1 MRKTA
6 RAKGRATAV
15 AVVALLG
22 LGGAAFGA
30 VTAQGTPPEQL
41 VYAEFADA
49 SPLITGNTVKV
60 SGVKVGEVRSI
71 SVREGKAL
79 VAMRITEASV
89 LPLYEDASARIRP
102 VSLLGERYVDLDRGS
117 PPAPVRPPDRPIPAG
132 QTGSAVDLQDVLDMM
147 DQPTGTALAAMVT
160 TLGEGVHGEG
170 QNIDAAIQAL
180 APALHRTDQLVGIL
194 NEQNELLT
202 SLIDRVDPVAGA
214 LAADGGAN
222 LDRLLDSADLLLR
235 TTAANRT
242 ALDASL
248 QQLPSTLTDA
258 RRTLAQVAGVAEATT
273 PALESVR
280 PVTDDLT
287 EISVELQRFADAT
300 DPALASLEP
309 VLAEAERMLDE
320 AAPLVR
326 ALRPAGPDL
335 GAVAASARPVVEQ
348 LSDNLDGVLDFIR
361 FWAMTTNGYDG
372 LSHYFRAYVVI
383 TPNSLTG
390 PVPGAAE
397 LHEPLPDSV
406 ELPPLPQGGGLP
418 GPPVLGQPESENPTG
433 LTPEQEQ
440 GLVGQLLGGR

>member
-194 NEQNELLT
+194 DEQNELLT

-280 PVTDDLT
+280 RSPTTSPRSASSCSGSPTPPTRRWRASSRYSPRPNGCSTRRRRWCARCDRPGP
-287 EISVELQRFADAT
+287 IS
-300 DPALASLEP
+300 
-309 VLAEAERMLDE
+309 
-320 AAPLVR
+320 APWPPRR
-326 ALRPAGPDL
+326 ALSSNSCL
-335 GAVAASARPVVEQ
+335 
-348 LSDNLDGVLDFIR
+348 
-361 FWAMTTNGYDG
+361 TT
-372 LSHYFRAYVVI
+372 STAYW
-383 TPNSLTG
+383 TSSG
-390 PVPGAAE
+390 F
-397 LHEPLPDSV
+397 
-406 ELPPLPQGGGLP
+406 
-418 GPPVLGQPESENPTG
+418 
-433 LTPEQEQ
+433 
-440 GLVGQLLGGR
+440 GR

>member
-1 MRKTA
+1 MSTTPRA
-6 RAKGRATAV
+6 RSRVTAV

-22 LGGAAFGA
+22 LGGAVAGA
-30 VTAQGTPPEQL
+30 LTAAGTVPEQL
-41 VYAEFADA
+41 LYAEFADA
-49 SPLITGNTVKV
+49 SPLISGNTVKV

-89 LPLYEDASARIRP
+89 LPLHEDASARIRP

-117 PPAPVRPPDRPIPAG
+117 PASPVRPPQEPIPADR
-132 QTGSAVDLQDVLDMM
+132 TGTSVDLQDVLDMM
-147 DQPTGTALAAMVT
+147 DDPTGTALAAMVT
-160 TLGEGVHGEG
+160 TLGEGVQGEG
-170 QNIDAAIQAL
+170 GNIDEAIGAL
-180 APALHRTDQLVGIL
+180 APALQRTDDLVGIL
-194 NEQNELLT
+194 DEQNALLT
-202 SLIDRVDPVAGA
+202 SLIDRTDPVAGA

-235 TTAANRT
+235 TTTANRT

-248 QQLPSTLTDA
+248 QQLPATLAEA

-273 PALESVR
+273 PTLGSIR

-300 DPALASLEP
+300 DPALASLDP
-309 VLAEAERMLDE
+309 VLAEAQRMLDE
-320 AAPLVR
+320 AAPVVR
-326 ALRPAGPDL
+326 ALRPAGGDL

-348 LSDNLDGVLDFIR
+348 LTDNLDGVLDFIR

-372 LSHYFRAYVVI
+372 LSHYFRAFVVI

-397 LHEPLPDSV
+397 LLEPLPDHV
-406 ELPPLPQGGGLP
+406 ALPALP
-418 GPPVLGQPESENPTG
+418 GGAPAPPVLGDPGSDNPTG
-433 LTPEQEQ
+433 LTAEQEQ
-440 GLVGQLLGGR
+440 GLVGQLLGGN